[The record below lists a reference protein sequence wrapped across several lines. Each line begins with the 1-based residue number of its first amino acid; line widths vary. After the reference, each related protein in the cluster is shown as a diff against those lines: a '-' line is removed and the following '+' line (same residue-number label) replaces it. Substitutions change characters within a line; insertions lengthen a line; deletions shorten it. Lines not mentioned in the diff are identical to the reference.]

1 MSILKEKNEAEK
13 ENEKTMRN
21 DISTKLMEDRV
32 EFEKKMALLT
42 QENEYLKIKIEEN
55 DKFIANTQISQE

>member
-1 MSILKEKNEAEK
+1 
-13 ENEKTMRN
+13 MRN

>member
-55 DKFIANTQISQE
+55 DKFIASTQISQE

>member
-1 MSILKEKNEAEK
+1 
-13 ENEKTMRN
+13 MRN

-55 DKFIANTQISQE
+55 DKFIASTQISQE